1 MQQIMLTS
9 AEQVCCTNY
18 SNVNPWM
25 NAYEI
30 DIKEMKY
37 KIAQVLSRRNLVRR
51 VNTEE
56 EREELLRIKIEL
68 SDERRRYKVSSKKWE
83 EDLWN

>member
-1 MQQIMLTS
+1 
-9 AEQVCCTNY
+9 
-18 SNVNPWM
+18 M

-68 SDERRRYKVSSKKWE
+68 SGERRRYIVSSKKWE